1 MYEGVSFRMGIFVA
15 IIVIFLLGGFTIFF
29 SPLFILSIFY
39 FDRNNIVISP
49 VTENYTFLMLAF
61 AVLIIGLVILAW
73 RQKVITYSLFAL
85 CILIF
90 IALYYASTVG
100 HIVIHQDYIRVQ
112 SAFDKQ
118 QFAWAEIDTIDY
130 EYEVGLPGT
139 YTFYS
144 GENVAT
150 ITETGQF
157 TSSVSSEIT
166 KRAHLYDIP
175 FDKYQKSE

>member
-1 MYEGVSFRMGIFVA
+1 MYDGVSFRMGIFIA

-29 SPLFILSIFY
+29 SPLFVLSVFY

-49 VTENYTFLMLAF
+49 VTENYTYLTLAF

-73 RQKVITYSLFAL
+73 WQKVITYSVFAL
-85 CILIF
+85 SILIF
-90 IALYYASTVG
+90 FSLYYASTIG
-100 HIVIHQDYIRVQ
+100 HVVVHQDYIRVQ

-118 QFAWAEIDTIDY
+118 QFAWVDIDTIGY
-130 EYEVGLPGT
+130 EHEVGSPGT

-144 GENVAT
+144 GENIA
-150 ITETGQF
+150 IINENGQF
-157 TSSVSSEIT
+157 TSGVSSEIT

-175 FDKYQKSE
+175 FEKQQKK